1 MYVFGVPSRG
11 LKWENKTYKLERSI
25 TGRLIIPWSQKFFLK
40 CFFAKERA
48 APGTRVA
55 FLKLPQDA
63 KHVLKYFCIRV
74 GEKRSYLPN
83 EVTVTDAI
91 SSGWIPLL
99 ALQVYSPSIADAWFV
114 MTNVR
119 FLWINFRSLYHVI
132 VGSGP
137 PRAVQVSIK
146 SSPGTRALIG
156 SNGFIRGGSV
166 SRNNKKHIL
175 ETIKKFPNCLFFFG
189 ISPRLKRLHEPSRSF
204 LRYSYE
210 RFALLTFF
218 LFPWGKGAWCK
229 HNQDLPNRKIVP
241 STPRL
246 SFCPVWYRYNPQE
259 CQLEA
264 KMSI

>member
-1 MYVFGVPSRG
+1 MFSWESAFFSFINYACICTCLGYHHVAWNGKTKHTNWKG
-11 LKWENKTYKLERSI
+11 LLQVALLY
-25 TGRLIIPWSQKFFLK
+25 
-40 CFFAKERA
+40 AKERA

-55 FLKLPQDA
+55 FLKLPQDG
-63 KHVLKYFCIRV
+63 KHILKYFCIRV

-146 SSPGTRALIG
+146 SSPGARALIG
-156 SNGFIRGGSV
+156 SNGFIRGGSA

-189 ISPRLKRLHEPSRSF
+189 ISPGWNDSTSLHEVS
-204 LRYSYE
+204 
-210 RFALLTFF
+210 
-218 LFPWGKGAWCK
+218 
-229 HNQDLPNRKIVP
+229 
-241 STPRL
+241 
-246 SFCPVWYRYNPQE
+246 
-259 CQLEA
+259 
-264 KMSI
+264 

>member
-1 MYVFGVPSRG
+1 MKKDLFSLQVLFSQFRPRDVHGVPSRG
-11 LKWENKTYKLERSI
+11 LKLENKTYKLERSI
-25 TGRLIIPWSQKFFLK
+25 TDRLIIPWPQRFFLK
-40 CFFAKERA
+40 WFFAKERA
-48 APGTRVA
+48 AVGTRMA

-63 KHVLKYFCIRV
+63 KQIILKYFCIGV

-175 ETIKKFPNCLFFFG
+175 ETIKKISELF
-189 ISPRLKRLHEPSRSF
+189 I
-204 LRYSYE
+204 
-210 RFALLTFF
+210 
-218 LFPWGKGAWCK
+218 LFRDFSEVKT
-229 HNQDLPNRKIVP
+229 
-241 STPRL
+241 TPRAFTKFL
-246 SFCPVWYRYNPQE
+246 KV
-259 CQLEA
+259 
-264 KMSI
+264 

>member
-1 MYVFGVPSRG
+1 MRAYVRVWCTITWSEMG
-11 LKWENKTYKLERSI
+11 KQTYKLERSI
-25 TGRLIIPWSQKFFLK
+25 TGRFIIPWSQRFFLK
-40 CFFAKERA
+40 WFFAKERA
-48 APGTRVA
+48 AAGTRIA

-63 KHVLKYFCIRV
+63 KQMILKYFCIRV

-99 ALQVYSPSIADAWFV
+99 ALQVYSPSVAGVWFV

-156 SNGFIRGGSV
+156 SNGSIRGGSV
-166 SRNNKKHIL
+166 
-175 ETIKKFPNCLFFFG
+175 
-189 ISPRLKRLHEPSRSF
+189 
-204 LRYSYE
+204 
-210 RFALLTFF
+210 
-218 LFPWGKGAWCK
+218 
-229 HNQDLPNRKIVP
+229 
-241 STPRL
+241 
-246 SFCPVWYRYNPQE
+246 
-259 CQLEA
+259 
-264 KMSI
+264 

>member
-1 MYVFGVPSRG
+1 MYVHGVPSRG

-25 TGRLIIPWSQKFFLK
+25 TSRFLIPWSQTFFLK

-48 APGTRVA
+48 VPGTRVA

-63 KHVLKYFCIRV
+63 KQMILKYFCIRV

-99 ALQVYSPSIADAWFV
+99 ALQVYSPSIADVWFV
-114 MTNVR
+114 MSCSVCP
-119 FLWINFRSLYHVI
+119 LWINFRSLYHVI

-146 SSPGTRALIG
+146 SSPGTRVLIG

-166 SRNNKKHIL
+166 
-175 ETIKKFPNCLFFFG
+175 
-189 ISPRLKRLHEPSRSF
+189 
-204 LRYSYE
+204 
-210 RFALLTFF
+210 
-218 LFPWGKGAWCK
+218 
-229 HNQDLPNRKIVP
+229 
-241 STPRL
+241 
-246 SFCPVWYRYNPQE
+246 
-259 CQLEA
+259 
-264 KMSI
+264 

>member
-11 LKWENKTYKLERSI
+11 LKWDNKTYKLERSI
-25 TGRLIIPWSQKFFLK
+25 TGRFIIPWSQKFFLK

-63 KHVLKYFCIRV
+63 KHILKYFCIRV

-175 ETIKKFPNCLFFFG
+175 ETI
-189 ISPRLKRLHEPSRSF
+189 
-204 LRYSYE
+204 
-210 RFALLTFF
+210 
-218 LFPWGKGAWCK
+218 
-229 HNQDLPNRKIVP
+229 
-241 STPRL
+241 
-246 SFCPVWYRYNPQE
+246 
-259 CQLEA
+259 
-264 KMSI
+264 

>member
-1 MYVFGVPSRG
+1 M
-11 LKWENKTYKLERSI
+11 
-25 TGRLIIPWSQKFFLK
+25 
-40 CFFAKERA
+40 
-48 APGTRVA
+48 
-55 FLKLPQDA
+55 
-63 KHVLKYFCIRV
+63 

-189 ISPRLKRLHEPSRSF
+189 ISPRLKRHHEPSRSF

-218 LFPWGKGAWCK
+218 CFPEERVHDVSTIKTYQIEKSFLVLVGCLF
-229 HNQDLPNRKIVP
+229 V
-241 STPRL
+241 
-246 SFCPVWYRYNPQE
+246 RYDIGTTLKN
-259 CQLEA
+259 A
-264 KMSI
+264 S